1 MTKLSN
7 QGRIRLLTTAS
18 ATVAAFALANAAQA
32 AETVVESG
40 GAPATVNAQ
49 VLIDSVLANT
59 GSASA
64 SVSNSG
70 GSITEEDSTTSDS
83 TAEASANLIRATAVG
98 NNFENDIDLFVSE
111 SDEDGD
117 GTASLGLLVNTRS
130 GASDLTSV
138 GNIDALVD
146 SNAFEV
152 DFDDF
157 ESGSV
162 SANLNTIEAN
172 ASANTSSTA
181 LTGVIPNDFT
191 STAAGQAI
199 LTANVP
205 LEDWLFAS
213 GSFVDST
220 LQIDVDPGV
229 SATATGNA
237 VALTLESSDPLN
249 TITAGA
255 EVDGNTV
262 ASNAQGNSSNS
273 LIGIEAGGAPTFV
286 GTAVVTNGQ
295 INVGISPLL
304 SSSITALTE
313 GTDIT
318 ATIEGDDI
326 GDVNQLLGS
335 LSVDGNTISASA
347 SGNEALGAAAGEA
360 GNRILLA
367 DGVSFLGAEAD
378 DEPGVLIE
386 YDSGAQTAEAS
397 ADLIILS
404 SQGNTGQAI
413 GNELE
418 VTAVVADSN
427 VEVNVQAIDAG
438 SVSVSENES
447 TAFARGN
454 VASSAL
460 ETGGSAASFTGSA
473 AVASQQ
479 TNYRV
484 EVSATN
490 VDADIEANVAYDD
503 QDTLPESTVTLDGNT
518 IGATAYGNQVS
529 QVISL
534 EPTGLDLTSE
544 IVNTTGGTAPDG
556 NLLVAGGLTITN
568 VQSNYRSSVVA
579 TEGGDRTD
587 PLYDPDDD
595 GYIGVTSGATQLVDS
610 DLSVTDNTQEAVAA
624 GSTASNSLTL
634 TATTL
639 EGGAGIGSL
648 QILSDPVGNNP
659 ASVVTATSSGLTSI
673 EALDPQSA
681 ALELTGNTQWS
692 IAYGGSV
699 SNTLAITG
707 VTAELEDDDDSPES
721 SVHYDD
727 TLEFVLDGGLP
738 GSQPEVQAAYAIL
751 NIQSTDAAV
760 SAITLASD
768 GQAFLIDIDEG
779 DLEDGSEAV
788 NESNT
793 FAAAAYGN
801 ESASSASLDIGTLNA
816 GDEYA
821 SVLNVTNVQS
831 LTAVSEVY
839 AEASGG
845 PVVLTEIAESVEDS
859 SVSTSLNKVQALAF
873 GNLTDNSVSATG
885 TNIDT
890 EYDTSGFGDFRGQ
903 ASVIDNEANTDA
915 SFGLNNVQAVAGAIT
930 ATTLSTPVDDE
941 PVVAIRIVTA
951 IGASDDFDSDVEQS
965 SVVSDGN
972 TISAGATGNR
982 ADNSVTVGGG
992 DGDEVTAL
1000 ASTSALTNFQISE
1013 AQIAALIGIEGD
1025 DAPNEG
1031 GVFVEI
1037 GDDIIDSTV
1046 SVSDNLIS
1054 GSVAGNSATNAV
1066 SASGTNVADG
1076 SDHFATWAIIDGDDT
1091 TAWGDHQLANVQVVL
1106 GLDDDGFDLSS
1117 QVYGTFAIDLT
1128 SENLGT
1134 TTTVEASNLRI
1145 DGNTQSSR
1153 AVANTAENSV
1163 ALNATNTAAGAALAS
1178 NQSSSASVNAESV
1191 ADLFAPV
1198 ASAGTGVSISDNTN
1212 QAQAVINN
1220 VTNTLTVKATNADGV
1235 TLTRNADLDI
1245 DTNLVATG
1253 DHILGNQQFATTSV
1267 TASAVTNI
1275 YNDEA
1280 EIDET
1285 DGLLNGSV
1293 TVAGNVTIAEA
1304 SANRAINAADVSAS
1318 ASLVAS
1324 AGVANLQI
1332 SSADVSASAATNA
1345 GVALAGDS
1353 AGATTWAAVDASSI
1367 TLGANTTSSLAR
1379 GNAATNVLNYAA
1391 GANYG
1396 ATSPLSDAG
1405 SNIDST
1411 NAAVSARAAVLNVQ
1425 SNTGGVEATSEQ
1437 SSYVVAL
1444 NNDVLTPTITNAT
1457 IGVIGNT
1464 VSSVAYGNTAGNMLT
1479 SRALNSN
1486 QATLAVTSSQF
1497 NSGPVTA
1504 TTSTVIYGVT
1514 SGLGAVSGSAL
1525 SVTSNAITATAVGN
1539 NVINTIATN

>member
-1 MTKLSN
+1 MIKLSN
-7 QGRIRLLTTAS
+7 QSRIRLLTTAS
-18 ATVAAFALANAAQA
+18 ATVAAVALASAANAA
-32 AETVVESG
+32 ETIVENG

-49 VLIDSVLANT
+49 VLVNSVLQNTAN
-59 GSASA
+59 ASA
-64 SVSNSG
+64 SVSDSG
-70 GSITEEDSTTSDS
+70 GTITEEDSTTSDS
-83 TAEASANLIRATAVG
+83 TAEVSANLIRATAVG

-117 GTASLGLLVNTRS
+117 GTASLGLSINLRTGVDD
-130 GASDLTSV
+130 ATSV
-138 GNIDALVD
+138 GNIDALVED
-146 SNAFEV
+146 NAFEV

-181 LTGVIPNDFT
+181 LTGVIPNDFS
-191 STAAGQAI
+191 STTPGLSI

-213 GSFVDST
+213 GSFAAST

-229 SATATGNA
+229 SATAIGNA

-249 TITAGA
+249 TVTAGA

-295 INVGISPLL
+295 INVGTSAALT
-304 SSSITALTE
+304 SSITALTE

-347 SGNEALGAAAGEA
+347 SGNEALGDAAGEA

-378 DEPGVLIE
+378 DDPGVLIE
-386 YDSGAQTAEAS
+386 YDSGALTAEAS

-404 SQGNTGQAI
+404 SQGNTGQSDA
-413 GNELE
+413 NPLE
-418 VTAVVADSN
+418 VTAEVADSN

-438 SVSVSENES
+438 SVTVSENES

-454 VASSAL
+454 AASSAL

-568 VQSNYRSSVVA
+568 VQSNYRSSIVA
-579 TEGGDRTD
+579 TEGGDGT
-587 PLYDPDDD
+587 DPDDD
-595 GYIGVTSGATQLVDS
+595 GYIGATSGATQLVDS

-624 GSTASNSLTL
+624 GSSALNSLTL

-648 QILSDPVGNNP
+648 QILSDPVGANP

-699 SNTLAITG
+699 SNNLAITG

-727 TLEFVLDGGLP
+727 ANLFVLDGGLP
-738 GSQPEVQAAYAIL
+738 GSLPEVQAAYAIL

-788 NESNT
+788 NESNS
-793 FAAAAYGN
+793 FVAAAYGN
-801 ESASSASLDIGTLNA
+801 ESASAASVDIGTLNA

-821 SVLNVTNVQS
+821 SVLNVTNAQTVTS
-831 LTAVSEVY
+831 NSEVY

-873 GNLTDNSVSATG
+873 GNLTDNSVSAAG

-890 EYDTSGFGDFRGQ
+890 EYDTSGLGDFRGQ

-930 ATTLSTPVDDE
+930 ATTIASPDDD
-941 PVVAIRIVTA
+941 PTGAIRIVTA

-965 SVVSDGN
+965 SVLSDGN

-982 ADNSVTVGGG
+982 ADNSVDVGGD
-992 DGDEVTAL
+992 DGVTAL

-1013 AQIAALIGIEGD
+1013 AQIAAFVGILGDGDIEG
-1025 DAPNEG
+1025 G
-1031 GVFVEI
+1031 IFIEI

-1046 SVSDNLIS
+1046 SVSDNDVS
-1054 GSVAGNSATNAV
+1054 GSVTGNSATNAV

-1117 QVYGTFAIDLT
+1117 EVYSVYAIDLT
-1128 SENLGT
+1128 SEDLGT
-1134 TTTVEASNLRI
+1134 TTTVEASNLRV

-1163 ALNATNTAAGAALAS
+1163 ALNATNTAAGASLAS
-1178 NQSSSASVNAESV
+1178 NQSSSASVNAASV
-1191 ADLFAPV
+1191 ADFFAPV
-1198 ASAGTGVSISDNTN
+1198 ASSGTGVSISDNTN
-1212 QAQAVINN
+1212 QALAVINN
-1220 VTNTLTVKATNADGV
+1220 VSNTLTVEATNADGV

-1245 DTNLVATG
+1245 DTNLVAAG
-1253 DHILGNQQFATTSV
+1253 DHILGNQQTATTSV

-1280 EIDET
+1280 DVLET
-1285 DGLLNGSV
+1285 DGLLDGSV
-1293 TVAGNVTIAEA
+1293 TVAGNVTMAEA

-1324 AGVANLQI
+1324 AGVANLQT
-1332 SSADVSASAATNA
+1332 SSADVSALAITNA
-1345 GVALAGDS
+1345 GVTLAGDS
-1353 AGATTWAAVDASSI
+1353 AGATTWAAIDASSI
-1367 TLGANTTSSLAR
+1367 MLGANTTSSLAR
-1379 GNAATNVLNYAA
+1379 GNAATNVLNYEA

-1396 ATSPLSDAG
+1396 DTSPFSDAG
-1405 SNIDST
+1405 SSIDPT

-1425 SNTGGVEATSEQ
+1425 SNTGAVEATSEQ
-1437 SSYVVAL
+1437 SSYLVAL
-1444 NNDVLTPTITNAT
+1444 NNGVLIPTITNAT

-1464 VSSVAYGNTAGNMLT
+1464 VSSAAYGNTAGNLLT
-1479 SRALNSN
+1479 SQALNSN

-1504 TTSTVIYGVT
+1504 TTSTVVYGIT
-1514 SGLGAVSGSAL
+1514 SGLGAVTGSSL

-1539 NVINTIATN
+1539 NVINTIASN